1 MERIEKRVSGAARIV
16 ALVGFF
22 GLLLLAAMTTLDVLL
37 RWLFAMP
44 IHGVNDVSSVVM
56 AVVIAASIPAN
67 LAMKK
72 NITVEVFGTLGGVR
86 LRRFV
91 EFTASLFT
99 LAFIVLIAWRFVPY
113 ADGLRQTGDRTWV
126 LGWVVWPWWA
136 ASALLMIF
144 AALVQFVV
152 TLSDLRA
159 LLLGSAFVE
168 DGADPND
175 AIL

>member
-56 AVVIAASIPAN
+56 AVVIAACIPAN

-99 LAFIVLIAWRFVPY
+99 LAFIVFAGPLNELAS
-113 ADGLRQTGDRTWV
+113 T
-126 LGWVVWPWWA
+126 A
-136 ASALLMIF
+136 AGTF
-144 AALVQFVV
+144 F
-152 TLSDLRA
+152 
-159 LLLGSAFVE
+159 
-168 DGADPND
+168 
-175 AIL
+175 